1 MSWLLVEHPP
11 RYKTVNDGGAT
22 PLSAF
27 WWREISDETGCP
39 LALMTPVTLVGSAIP
54 LVRDRVI
61 HLGGGSVVGCGE
73 ASLLVRRNGIR
84 A

>member
-1 MSWLLVEHPP
+1 MIVGLPP
-11 RYKTVNDGGAT
+11 
-22 PLSAF
+22 
-27 WWREISDETGCP
+27 CP
-39 LALMTPVTLVGSAIP
+39 LFGGGGYLRRAFLALVMPVTLVGSAIP

-61 HLGGGSVVGCGE
+61 YLGGRSVVRCGE